1 MRRSAHVFYL
11 AVFALLGA
19 SHANHAKSISS
30 ERAAQCAI
38 DPRSTVSD
46 ACASFSDLE
55 RINDAVKPLLD
66 KITKQTDFF
75 SYYRLNL
82 YNKKCPFWS
91 DENGMCGNIA
101 CAVNTLEN
109 EEDIPIVWRA
119 EELGKL
125 EGPKAEHPSP
135 RDREERNGKPLA
147 GSLGEDTAETCVVE
161 YDDECD
167 ERDYCVLDDEGAA
180 AKGDYVS
187 LVDNPERFTGYAGAG
202 AQQVWEA
209 IYRENCF
216 SKPKKNGFSSP
227 PMGLDAG
234 NQAALDLRNVMRK
247 QPLRQSIQSAI
258 AHNDSPAGR
267 VDQLEFD
274 DECVEKRV
282 FHRVVSGMHA
292 SISTHLCWDFLN
304 QTTGQWG
311 PNLACYEER
320 LHHYPD
326 RISNLYFNY
335 ALVLRA
341 VGKLR
346 NHLQSYQFCSADPL
360 EDKFTKQ
367 LVTRLTNAI
376 PSNQRETI
384 FDESVMFADSAGMQL
399 KEDFKQRFR
408 NVSRIMD
415 CVGCDKCRLWGK
427 LQTNGYGTALKV
439 LFEYDEQ
446 DVANAPPLR
455 QTELVALINTLG
467 RISHSLASIKNFRRM
482 VAERDDSTASPPP
495 SSSPSASAVGS
506 STAASSS
513 RASGSAP
520 SSNVVE
526 NMSAEPYMPTP
537 LADAYAARQSLEA
550 AKAAEQPVED
560 DDDGYPE
567 FLLRPRKAN
576 PTIAEAI
583 AEEAELIWK
592 TSWWILGQWA
602 ALPGKLIRIFIVE
615 LSRLWDFWL
624 GLPVKPRSWE
634 LRVPRREDVYGA
646 GVVRPGG
653 GGRAR
658 QQKPPRGKTEL

>member
-1 MRRSAHVFYL
+1 MRRHFLLVF
-11 AVFALLGA
+11 VLLYP
-19 SHANHAKSISS
+19 SHAS
-30 ERAAQCAI
+30 QCAI

-66 KITKQTDFF
+66 KVTKQTDFF

-109 EEDIPIVWRA
+109 EADIPLVWRA

-125 EGPKAEHPSP
+125 EGPKAQHPSP

-167 ERDYCVLDDEGAA
+167 ERDYCVLDDEGAS

-216 SKPKKNGFSSP
+216 SKPREE
-227 PMGLDAG
+227 AR
-234 NQAALDLRNVMRK
+234 AALDLRNVMSK
-247 QPLRQSIQSAI
+247 QPLQQSIQSAI
-258 AHNDSPAGR
+258 AHNERPR

-274 DECVEKRV
+274 DGCVEKRV

-335 ALVLRA
+335 ALVMRA

-346 NHLQSYQFCSADPL
+346 NQLQNYRFCSADPL
-360 EDKFTKQ
+360 ENQHTKD
-367 LVTRLTNAI
+367 LVTRLTDTI
-376 PSNQRETI
+376 PDNL
-384 FDESVMFADSAGMQL
+384 FDESTMFADSAGVQL

-439 LFEYDEQ
+439 LFEYDEHT
-446 DVANAPPLR
+446 PLR
-455 QTELVALINTLG
+455 QTELVALVNTLG
-467 RISHSLASIKNFRRM
+467 RISHSLAALKSFREM
-482 VAERDDSTASPPP
+482 LPQTSTV
-495 SSSPSASAVGS
+495 ASAPGS
-506 STAASSS
+506 IAPTAASS
-513 RASGSAP
+513 RASGAAAP
-520 SSNVVE
+520 SPNVVD

-550 AKAAEQPVED
+550 AQSAAEPPVD
-560 DDDGYPE
+560 DDDGYPD
-567 FLLRPRKAN
+567 FLLKPRKAN
-576 PTIAEAI
+576 PTIGEAI

-602 ALPGKLIRIFIVE
+602 RLPGKLARIAIVE

-634 LRVPRREDVYGA
+634 LRVPRREDVYGVA
-646 GVVRPGG
+646 AARGG

-658 QQKPPRGKTEL
+658 QRTEL